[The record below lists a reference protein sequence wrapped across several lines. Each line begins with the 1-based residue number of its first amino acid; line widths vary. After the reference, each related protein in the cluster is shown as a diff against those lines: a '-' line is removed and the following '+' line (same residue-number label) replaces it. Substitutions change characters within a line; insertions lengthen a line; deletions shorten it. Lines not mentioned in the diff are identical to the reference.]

1 MSYSNCVKKFTGVL
15 LSQTAVLVGRCDGVR
30 RYDTTCYFNVR
41 SKADLSALNL
51 PHGNVDLLSFVQFV
65 WRRPSPSHQQHR
77 VRSLA
82 AHGHHWAPH
91 KFHQRRRAAAE
102 VTTTVSRTGW
112 AKKVTSQTHGHDF
125 VKSKPILKLFFT
137 ERFCSKFAVAC

>member
-1 MSYSNCVKKFTGVL
+1 MSYSNSVKKFTGVL
-15 LSQTAVLVGRCDGVR
+15 SQTAVQVGRCDGVR

-77 VRSLA
+77 VRSVA

-102 VTTTVSRTGW
+102 VTTTLSHLQGGP
-112 AKKVTSQTHGHDF
+112 KKWRRKLMATILSNLNRFWDF
-125 VKSKPILKLFFT
+125 FFT
-137 ERFCSKFAVAC
+137 GRFCSKFAVAR

>member
-1 MSYSNCVKKFTGVL
+1 MSYSNSVKKFTGV

-51 PHGNVDLLSFVQFV
+51 PHGNVAVVCAVCLTSTVTITPAASSTFSRRLWTCSLSRAQV
-65 WRRPSPSHQQHR
+65 SP
-77 VRSLA
+77 A
-82 AHGHHWAPH
+82 
-91 KFHQRRRAAAE
+91 
-102 VTTTVSRTGW
+102 TTSSSGGDNNSITSTGW

-137 ERFCSKFAVAC
+137 GRFCSKFAVAR